1 MPLRSGVM
9 AINDDIKQ
17 DIVRL
22 MELASESMSLLALPQ
37 TDSSEETAQM
47 PKNRSAAFATNA
59 EEYFR
64 TLNVSF

>member
-1 MPLRSGVM
+1 
-9 AINDDIKQ
+9 
-17 DIVRL
+17 

-37 TDSSEETAQM
+37 TDSNEETARM

-64 TLNVSF
+64 TLNVSLLRSTTVP